1 MQKHPVRYY
10 YKCPITNVEMN
21 FTNEGSFGWE
31 VSFPKGVKEYR
42 RLLEADIDIP
52 WPTLSEAEKAVV
64 DENYKKLYKMRE
76 GLEGE

>member
-31 VSFPKGVKEYR
+31 VFVRVLWER
-42 RLLEADIDIP
+42 
-52 WPTLSEAEKAVV
+52 
-64 DENYKKLYKMRE
+64 M
-76 GLEGE
+76 